1 MLERVNQEYFVSL
14 TWWSHEYKSTGD
26 TWYLMAGCLSIF
38 INLLFS
44 ILSMMIDS
52 SPVWPWGLWMYS
64 SEFGLAWW
72 VWFGFIFSLI
82 LTPWLK
88 YFIFLPCLQLYASAS
103 ASEVKSVRAA
113 LLAQFEEVKLKQ
125 QLQFQEE
132 IELLK
137 CQSEVLLEQQISQLK
152 VGPGE
157 NALLRK
163 HLGVFFAEKEKLM

>member
-1 MLERVNQEYFVSL
+1 MLVWPDGLMN
-14 TWWSHEYKSTGD
+14 TGD
-26 TWYLMAGCLSIF
+26 TWYLMPGCFLSIF

-44 ILSMMIDS
+44 ILNMMTDS

-64 SEFGLAWW
+64 PEFGLAWW

-82 LTPWLK
+82 LTPQLK
-88 YFIFLPCLQLYASAS
+88 YFVFPPCLQLYASAT
-103 ASEVKSVRAA
+103 ASEVESVRKT

-137 CQSEVLLEQQISQLK
+137 CQSEVLLEQQIAQLK
-152 VGPGE
+152 VGSAE
-157 NALLRK
+157 NALLSVFCWKRAI
-163 HLGVFFAEKEKLM
+163 GVRFLFFSL